1 MKENLTTV
9 SFQLQEETDYP
20 FPYKWLLVT
29 MVPLCFIF
37 GIVSVT
43 LIFKQY
49 RRRQETVNT
58 DVTYL
63 TAIPQDDSDRAYSSC
78 NKNPHFDMEFT
89 GNEQN
94 LPDKLL
100 TCTKENVYITTFQ
113 KLTLG
118 DTIFMLFVFFHK
130 MYF

>member
-1 MKENLTTV
+1 MISLGFFFLEIVKENLTTV
-9 SFQLQEETDYP
+9 SLQEETDYQ

-37 GIVSVT
+37 GIISVT

-63 TAIPQDDSDRAYSSC
+63 TATPQDDSDRAYSSC
-78 NKNPHFDMEFT
+78 NKNPHFYMEFT
-89 GNEQN
+89 ENEQN
-94 LPDKLL
+94 PPDKLL
-100 TCTKENVYITTFQ
+100 TSTKENVYIT
-113 KLTLG
+113 
-118 DTIFMLFVFFHK
+118 II
-130 MYF
+130 